1 MTARIATYR
10 LQFREGVTFDVAID
24 LLPYLARLGVSH
36 LYASPLFTAT
46 TGSTHGYDVTDF
58 NEIDPALG
66 GREGFERLCEGLRRH
81 RLGLM
86 LDIVPNHMAAS
97 PENDWWRDAAEWGEA
112 AAHARHFDIDWSE
125 PLTLPC
131 LGASFEKTVAAGDLA
146 LRRDAC
152 SRGLT
157 LAFHEH
163 AYPITPPSYPLLAG
177 AADHPALDALAET
190 AARARPEAAQA
201 FHSEAAAILSKA
213 PDLSDALARLSEDH
227 TFLARLHEAQP
238 WRFLHWQEGRRHL
251 SYRRFFEITGL
262 AGTRVEDPQVFDDI
276 HRLTLA
282 LVREGHV
289 DALRVDHVD
298 GLRDPAAYLRRLRA
312 EAGPDAWIVV
322 EKILEGAERLPDWP
336 VEGATGYEFIETLR
350 HLHVAPEGAARLDAA
365 FRALD
370 HAPPFEARRDHAKRR
385 IVTRN
390 FEGELAR
397 LTADLA
403 PRLPGDD
410 PAELR
415 EALAA
420 LVTALPVYRTYGDA
434 AGFPAADAPVLAETA
449 ARAAEMA
456 DAPLVRRLVAALSA
470 PVAGDLRARFQQLSG
485 AAMAKAVEDTLFYRH
500 TPHLS
505 QNEVGCDPAEPPE
518 GSAEAH
524 RRLIARPPFALNAT
538 ATHDTKRGEDARARL
553 HALAEDPE
561 TWIAAVARWRALNAP
576 LRSPDGP
583 DAATEWTLLQALAGV
598 WPDTPGL
605 PDAQTLEALRARFR
619 PYLVKALREAKLR
632 TSWTAPDEAHEA
644 AVAAWADALLSHDS
658 RPFLEDFAATLRPFV
673 AAGRTLSL
681 AQLLL
686 KLTAP
691 GVPDFHQGA
700 DAGDFSLVDP
710 DNRRPPDWP
719 ALSENLAHAAPD
731 PADLPRAKPFLIA
744 AALAGRRRAPDLF
757 ARGAYLPLQTAG
769 PRAGELFA
777 FLRTDGPDRALVAV
791 PTRALRAQDAPPAAR
806 WAGTSLLIPHGTRPM
821 QDRLAP
827 GRAFDAPEIAA
838 SELFE
843 TFPVA
848 LLGAPRD

>member
-10 LQFREGVTFDVAID
+10 LQFREGMTFDASID
-24 LLPYLARLGVSH
+24 LVPYLSRLGVSH

-46 TGSTHGYDVTDF
+46 TGSTHGYDVTDC

-66 GREGFERLCEGLRRH
+66 GREGFERLSEALRRH
-81 RLGLM
+81 GLALM

-97 PENDWWRDAAEWGEA
+97 PENGWWRDAAEWGEA
-112 AAHARHFDIDWSE
+112 AAHACHFDIDWSE
-125 PLTLPC
+125 PLTLPV
-131 LGASFEKTVAAGDLA
+131 LGATFEETLATGDLS
-146 LRRDAC
+146 LRRDEQSC
-152 SRGLT
+152 GLT

-163 AYPITPPSYPLLAG
+163 AYPLTPPSYSLLAG
-177 AADHPALDALAET
+177 AADHPALNALAEA
-190 AARARPEAAQA
+190 AARARPEAAPA
-201 FHSEAAAILSKA
+201 FHAEAAAILAEA
-213 PDLSDALARLSEDH
+213 PDLPGTLARLSEDRALL
-227 TFLARLHEAQP
+227 TRLHEAQP
-238 WRFLHWQEGRRHL
+238 WRLLHWQEGRRNL

-276 HRLTLA
+276 HRLALA
-282 LVREGHV
+282 LLREGHV
-289 DALRVDHVD
+289 DALRIDHVD

-312 EAGPDAWIVV
+312 EAPDAWIVV
-322 EKILEGAERLPDWP
+322 EKILEGAEPLPDWP

-370 HAPPFEARRDHAKRR
+370 HAPPVETRRDHAKRR
-385 IVTRN
+385 ILTRN
-390 FEGELAR
+390 FEGELTR
-397 LTADLA
+397 LTASLA
-403 PRLPGDD
+403 PRLPGED

-415 EALAA
+415 EALTA
-420 LVTALPVYRTYGDA
+420 LITALPVYRTYGDA
-434 AGFPAADAPVLAETA
+434 AGFPDTDAPVLAEAA

-470 PVAGDLRARFQQLSG
+470 PEAGDPRARFQQLSG
-485 AAMAKAVEDTLFYRH
+485 AVMAKAVEDTLFYRH

-518 GSAEAH
+518 GAAEAH
-524 RRLIARPPFALNAT
+524 RRLISRAPFALNAT

-561 TWIAAVARWRALNAP
+561 TWIAAVARWRVLNAP
-576 LRSPDGP
+576 LRGPEGP
-583 DAATEWTLLQALAGV
+583 DAATEWTLLQGLAGV
-598 WPDTPGL
+598 WPDAPGL
-605 PDAQTLEALRARFR
+605 PDAQTLEALRARFA
-619 PYLVKALREAKLR
+619 PYIVKALREAKLR

-644 AVAAWADALLSHDS
+644 AVTAWAEALLSPDN
-658 RPFLEDFAATLRPFV
+658 RPFLEEFAATLRPYLE
-673 AAGRTLSL
+673 AGRTLSL

-691 GVPDFHQGA
+691 GVPDLYQGA
-700 DAGDFSLVDP
+700 EGGDFSLVDP

-719 ALSENLAHAAPD
+719 VLSENLAKAAPD
-731 PADLPRAKPFLIA
+731 PADLARAKPFLIA
-744 AALAGRRRAPDLF
+744 AALAERRRAPDLF
-757 ARGAYLPLQTAG
+757 ARGAYLPLQAAG
-769 PRAGELFA
+769 PRAGDLFA
-777 FLRTDGPDRALVAV
+777 FLRTDGPARALVAV
-791 PTRALRAQDAPPAAR
+791 PTRALRAREASPAAR
-806 WAGTSLLIPHGTRPM
+806 WAGTTLLVPPGARPL